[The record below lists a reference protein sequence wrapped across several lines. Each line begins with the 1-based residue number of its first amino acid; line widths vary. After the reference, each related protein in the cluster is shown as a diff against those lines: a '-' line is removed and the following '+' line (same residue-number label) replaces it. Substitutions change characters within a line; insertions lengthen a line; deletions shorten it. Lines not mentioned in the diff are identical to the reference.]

1 MSDFDNTNRGAIFK
15 NDRKEKDTHPDY
27 KGSLNV
33 GGVEY
38 WVSSW
43 IKTGQKGKFMS
54 LSVTAKEQQAPAQR
68 PAAAQKAAT
77 TGSGFDDMDAGD
89 VPFISCE
96 FGHDV
101 LSSKQ
106 KRMNRYDF

>member
-1 MSDFDNTNRGAIFK
+1 MADYDNTNRGAIFK
-15 NDRKEKDTHPDY
+15 NDRKEKDSHPDY

-54 LSVTAKEQQAPAQR
+54 LSVTAKEAQQSQAPAPQR
-68 PAAAQKAAT
+68 QAPAPAPRGA
-77 TGSGFDDMDAGD
+77 SGFDDFENSD
-89 VPFISCE
+89 VPF
-96 FGHDV
+96 
-101 LSSKQ
+101 
-106 KRMNRYDF
+106 